1 MTDIY
6 ARVGIPMPPDPTQDS
21 EPEDKTDPTE
31 GFDESVQAEPS
42 IWEKRAQEERDRDLR
57 FECLKLMAK
66 DYTGKPEG
74 LVRGADVFYKY
85 VKDGLS
91 ETPSQD

>member
-1 MTDIY
+1 MTDVY
-6 ARVGIPMPPDPTQDS
+6 ARAGIPMPPDPTQDS

-31 GFDESVQAEPS
+31 GNVEAEPS

-74 LVRGADVFYKY
+74 LIRGADVFYKY